1 MSFDFSPG
9 FSGAWRRL
17 LMVIGC
23 AVLATALP
31 MSAFAA
37 TAADKPPAPET
48 VLYPLGSE
56 AATAATAAAPAT
68 RNDSGYGARTLL
80 VVALLLAA
88 GGVWVL
94 MRRRAGPGFLA
105 GRTVHKL
112 QIEETRSLGNR
123 QYLVVAVYE
132 DKKLLLGV
140 TPGQIQLLTPLSA
153 GEEQP

>member
-1 MSFDFSPG
+1 
-9 FSGAWRRL
+9 
-17 LMVIGC
+17 MVIGC
-23 AVLATALP
+23 VVLAATLP
-31 MSAFAA
+31 MSALAGD
-37 TAADKPPAPET
+37 AADKPPAPDT
-48 VLYPLGSE
+48 VLYPQGS
-56 AATAATAAAPAT
+56 AAAPVAAPAT

-94 MRRRAGPGFLA
+94 LRRRAGPGFLV
-105 GRTVHKL
+105 GRVVHKL

-153 GEEQP
+153 EEEKP

>member
-1 MSFDFSPG
+1 
-9 FSGAWRRL
+9 
-17 LMVIGC
+17 MVIGC

-31 MSAFAA
+31 MSALAGN
-37 TAADKPPAPET
+37 AADKPPAPET

-56 AATAATAAAPAT
+56 AATTATPST

-94 MRRRAGPGFLA
+94 MRRRAGPGFLS
-105 GRTVHKL
+105 GRAVQKL

-153 GEEQP
+153 PEEEP

>member
-1 MSFDFSPG
+1 MDSFPLL
-9 FSGAWRRL
+9 SGARRRL
-17 LMVIGC
+17 LVVIGC
-23 AVLATALP
+23 VVLAMAQP
-31 MSAFAA
+31 MSALAGD
-37 TAADKPPAPET
+37 AADKPPAPDT
-48 VLYPLGSE
+48 VLYPQGS
-56 AATAATAAAPAT
+56 AAPTAAVPVT

-94 MRRRAGPGFLA
+94 LRRRAGPGFLA
-105 GRTVHKL
+105 GRVVHKL

-153 GEEQP
+153 EEEKP